1 MGEIPVLEE
10 DGRKLTQTGPIRLQL
25 AERCGRFGGR
35 DEAELFEV
43 LRWLFLGQP
52 EALRVHGQLSL
63 PTHVH
68 EGRRTKEQSPITNPG
83 SQIPNKSMPARDR
96 HDENFVQDYV
106 ARALLYRA
114 HHHLT

>member
-1 MGEIPVLEE
+1 M
-10 DGRKLTQTGPIRLQL
+10 RRRLSD
-25 AERCGRFGGR
+25 AHR
-35 DEAELFEV
+35 DVNKSA
-43 LRWLFLGQP
+43 
-52 EALRVHGQLSL
+52 
-63 PTHVH
+63 
-68 EGRRTKEQSPITNPG
+68 KEQSPIPNPG